1 MLLIGILARSWYEKE
16 GGRARENPANKD
28 SVQTMQEMA
37 CFTYFLQPNLTL
49 ADFTNCWHSIITGYE
64 FSSHC
69 FHEFTRVV
77 ILMKVL

>member
-1 MLLIGILARSWYEKE
+1 MFLH
-16 GGRARENPANKD
+16 
-28 SVQTMQEMA
+28 T
-37 CFTYFLQPNLTL
+37 FLQPNLTL
-49 ADFTNCWHSIITGYE
+49 AGFTNCWHSIITGYK